1 MSNQVCLM
9 ELPQDILKK
18 FVRNFKMGMVNKEC
32 YNLRQNIHIGYNE
45 RAWPT
50 YLVMQQ
56 LKRYI
61 LQQLFYQYTGY
72 ILDISSPYVIYDED
86 IPLTVFTIHDLY
98 SMWYD
103 LDIPEINLLES
114 LIMF

>member
-9 ELPQDILKK
+9 DLPQDILKK
-18 FVRNFKMGMVNKEC
+18 FVNNFKMGMVNKEC

-50 YLVMQQ
+50 YMLIEQ

-72 ILDISSPYVIYDED
+72 ILDISSPYVIYEGD
-86 IPLTVFTIHDLY
+86 IPLTVFTIHELY
-98 SMWYD
+98 SMWDD

-114 LIMF
+114 VIMF

>member
-18 FVRNFKMGMVNKEC
+18 FVRNFKMSMVNKEC
-32 YNLRQNIHIGYNE
+32 YNLRQNIEIGYNE

-50 YLVMQQ
+50 FMMMQQ
-56 LKRYI
+56 LNSYI
-61 LQQLFYQYTGY
+61 LQELFYQHTGY
-72 ILDISSPYVIYDED
+72 ILDISSPYVIYEED
-86 IPLTVFTIHDLY
+86 IPLAVFTMPELY

-103 LDIPEINLLES
+103 LDIPQINLLES